1 MTDAGGATAASSGP
15 DPSHLEPQAEEL
27 LRFAKQRKKDAN
39 ARHRARKKVGGRW
52 WVHRQECM
60 PHQFVPFRR
69 PCLLRARRLCLSSV
83 LAAVPAR
90 PVQAVQADP
99 DSWQTAIQRQLEA
112 ERRRLAELHCEEA
125 ALNSMAAYQQ
135 EAMQVLEFANF
146 SDRVGGE
153 VTFLGAAAAAASTA
167 AAPGDPA
174 AAVGTAAAAEKGGGE
189 KDWVALFAAN
199 LVPIQQVEDSADP
212 LREQG
217 TAQHV
222 QQTAQQMAG
231 GGETT
236 ADSYFSSRSGSGGSS
251 SGEGSGG
258 SASGA
263 TTADAARAAATPAS
277 PAAHSSAA
285 APHGWPARGAQQ
297 GCAATARARAF
308 AAATATDS
316 ASAGGAARDSA
327 RAQRPAMGAD
337 EFLNQINLGP
347 ADRGLMDLLMQEQ
360 RVVKHWWVTLS
371 LGAVWMPLGLYRQCC
386 ASLEQRVVKH
396 WRSRFERCNGSRS
409 PCRPP

>member
-1 MTDAGGATAASSGP
+1 MTDAGGAAAASGGH

-39 ARHRARKKVGGRW
+39 ARHRARKKVGG
-52 WVHRQECM
+52 WVVGAQAGVRAASVCAQQEA
-60 PHQFVPFRR
+60 
-69 PCLLRARRLCLSSV
+69 LLRARCLSVSSV
-83 LAAVPAR
+83 LACAALPAQ

-99 DSWQTAIQRQLEA
+99 DSWQTAIQRQLDA

-146 SDRVGGE
+146 SDRMGGE

-174 AAVGTAAAAEKGGGE
+174 AAADTAAAAEKGGGE

-199 LVPIQQVEDSADP
+199 LVPMEQVEDSADP
-212 LREQG
+212 LREQDA
-217 TAQHV
+217 AQHA
-222 QQTAQQMAG
+222 QQTAQQTAAAAG
-231 GGETT
+231 GGDTT
-236 ADSYFSSRSGSGGSS
+236 ADAYFSSRSGSGRSS
-251 SGEGSGG
+251 GGEGSGG

-285 APHGWPARGAQQ
+285 APRGWPARGAQQ
-297 GCAATARARAF
+297 GGAASARARAF

-316 ASAGGAARDSA
+316 ASAGGAARDST
-327 RAQRPAMGAD
+327 RAQQPAMGAD
-337 EFLNQINLGP
+337 EFLNQMNLGP
-347 ADRGLMDLLMQEQ
+347 ADRWLMDLLMQEQ

-371 LGAVWMPLGLYRQCC
+371 LGGSVDATWPLRAVLYVSGAACGQ
-386 ASLEQRVVKH
+386 ALAEQV
-396 WRSRFERCNGSRS
+396 
-409 PCRPP
+409 